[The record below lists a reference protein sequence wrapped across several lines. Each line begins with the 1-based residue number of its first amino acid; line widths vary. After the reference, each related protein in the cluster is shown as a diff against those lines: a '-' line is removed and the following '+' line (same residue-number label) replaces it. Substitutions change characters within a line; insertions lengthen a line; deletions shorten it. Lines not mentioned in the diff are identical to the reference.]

1 MLGRDM
7 YNHLNLLALT
17 HQAGNVHFSQPDAQ
31 TLLEGLQTQLT
42 VALLE
47 LG

>member
-1 MLGRDM
+1 MYGRDM

-17 HQAGNVHFSQPDAQ
+17 HQAGNLHFSQPDAQ

-42 VALLE
+42 VALL
-47 LG
+47 GAG